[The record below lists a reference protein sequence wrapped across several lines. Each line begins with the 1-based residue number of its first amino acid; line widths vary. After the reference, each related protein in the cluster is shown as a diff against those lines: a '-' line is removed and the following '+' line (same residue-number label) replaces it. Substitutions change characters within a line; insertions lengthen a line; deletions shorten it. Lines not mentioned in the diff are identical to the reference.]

1 LQEQNEQMQYDA
13 MDDLYDFH
21 VKMVVHEEIP
31 MEVQLPQPQMEQQ

>member
-1 LQEQNEQMQYDA
+1 

-21 VKMVVHEEIP
+21 VKMVVHEETP